1 MQEHSPIPRFGLL
14 TNPSINIINEIKEIK
29 RLKFD
34 YVEIAIEGP
43 EGNPS
48 RLKDKQNEII
58 KLLSQSQFSK
68 NRPLGH
74 TVPWAAL
81 GSDYER
87 IRHAWIAEALE
98 EIKLAKELGIA
109 LINFHSSA
117 NGMFFAD
124 KRRRIVLDNWI
135 NSLQGIISR
144 IKRSDYKNNIQI
156 MLENVPISSSGI
168 HKLDEF
174 KYIVDNVP
182 GLNVHLDI
190 PHAFTSGGMQA
201 IINYIRTFREKIMH
215 IHWHDNH
222 GIYDEH
228 LPIGKGLIDHKVVV
242 EELKNINYNRTITL
256 EVFTGKQDAKDSANK
271 LQQLWVDD

>member
-1 MQEHSPIPRFGLL
+1 MTVEDQAALMCALDIYQLLLSIIQLQEYSPIPRFGLL

-43 EGNPS
+43 EGHPS

-58 KLLSQSQFSK
+58 KLLSQSQFSN

-74 TVPWAAL
+74 TVPWADL

-109 LINFHSSA
+109 LINFHSSV

-124 KRRRIVLDNWI
+124 RRRRIVLDNWI
-135 NSLQGIISR
+135 NSLHGSKDLIIR
-144 IKRSDYKNNIQI
+144 IIYK
-156 MLENVPISSSGI
+156 
-168 HKLDEF
+168 
-174 KYIVDNVP
+174 
-182 GLNVHLDI
+182 
-190 PHAFTSGGMQA
+190 
-201 IINYIRTFREKIMH
+201 
-215 IHWHDNH
+215 
-222 GIYDEH
+222 
-228 LPIGKGLIDHKVVV
+228 
-242 EELKNINYNRTITL
+242 
-256 EVFTGKQDAKDSANK
+256 
-271 LQQLWVDD
+271 

>member
-1 MQEHSPIPRFGLL
+1 LQEHSLIPRFGLL

-58 KLLSQSQFSK
+58 KLLSQSQFSN

-98 EIKLAKELGIA
+98 EIKLANELGIS

-156 MLENVPISSSGI
+156 CVPISSSGI

-174 KYIVDNVP
+174 KYIVD
-182 GLNVHLDI
+182 I
-190 PHAFTSGGMQA
+190 
-201 IINYIRTFREKIMH
+201 
-215 IHWHDNH
+215 W
-222 GIYDEH
+222 IY
-228 LPIGKGLIDHKVVV
+228 LMLLLQVVC
-242 EELKNINYNRTITL
+242 
-256 EVFTGKQDAKDSANK
+256 KQ
-271 LQQLWVDD
+271 